1 MRRTRTGIPRPLDAV
16 ASSAAHIHQRR
27 SKPLW
32 LMLAAGFVTVGI
44 FLVALTLVGLAGMV
58 RLIST
63 PGQSTATISAP
74 VLIVAPDL
82 SALAT
87 APAEATPA
95 SAALQEIIASPLP
108 TASPIPTQTHEA
120 PVVGEASSPAAEVT
134 TAEEAVVTA
143 VIVPSPTAPP
153 LTYRALFEEVGN
165 TYGIDWRL
173 LAALAFRESRLDP
186 SAVGR
191 DGDMGLMQILPTTWD
206 EFAPRSNAEQPFD
219 ARHNVEVAA
228 TYLLYLQ
235 EKLNEVGH
243 GEIYWVLVAYNWG
256 PNNVRRLLNEGGNWD
271 DVPARQRQYVADIL
285 EAAFGV
291 RFGD

>member
-1 MRRTRTGIPRPLDAV
+1 MRRTRTGVPSQVDAV
-16 ASSAAHIHQRR
+16 APSSARIRQRR
-27 SKPLW
+27 STPLW
-32 LMLAAGFVTVGI
+32 LMLAVGFVTVGI
-44 FLVALTLVGLAGMV
+44 FLVALTMVGLAGMV

-63 PGQSTATISAP
+63 PGQPPATISSS
-74 VLIVAPDL
+74 VLIMAPDL
-82 SALAT
+82 SSLTT

-95 SAALQEIIASPLP
+95 SAALQALVASPLP
-108 TASPIPTQTHEA
+108 TPSPPPTPEPLAVGMASPT
-120 PVVGEASSPAAEVT
+120 PVE
-134 TAEEAVVTA
+134 TAEDETVLAP
-143 VIVPSPTAPP
+143 VIVPSPTAPA
-153 LTYRALFEEVGN
+153 LTYRALFEDVGN
-165 TYGIDWRL
+165 AYGIDWRL

-186 SAVGR
+186 NAVGR
-191 DGDMGLMQILPTTWD
+191 DGDMGLMQIIPTTWD
-206 EFAPRSNAEQPFD
+206 EFAPHSNAEHPFD

>member
-1 MRRTRTGIPRPLDAV
+1 MRRTRTGMPNPLDAGTP
-16 ASSAAHIHQRR
+16 SAIHIHRR
-27 SKPLW
+27 RAKPFW
-32 LMLAAGFVTVGI
+32 LLLVAVFVTVGL
-44 FLVALTLVGLAGMV
+44 FLVALTMVGLAGMV
-58 RLIST
+58 RLISS
-63 PGQSTATISAP
+63 PAQSTATISAP

-82 SALAT
+82 SALSA

-95 SAALQEIIASPLP
+95 SAALQEMVASPLP
-108 TASPIPTQTHEA
+108 T
-120 PVVGEASSPAAEVT
+120 PAATPTPSIAPTDMAPPAAVVT
-134 TAEEAVVTA
+134 TEEEAVATS
-143 VIVPSPTAPP
+143 VIVPLPTAPS
-153 LTYRALFEEVGN
+153 LTYRALFEDVGN
-165 TYGIDWRL
+165 AYGIDWRL

-186 SAVGR
+186 NAVGR
-191 DGDMGLMQILPTTWD
+191 DGDMGLMQIIPTTWD
-206 EFAPRSNAEQPFD
+206 EFAPHSNAEQPFD

-285 EAAFGV
+285 EAAFGI